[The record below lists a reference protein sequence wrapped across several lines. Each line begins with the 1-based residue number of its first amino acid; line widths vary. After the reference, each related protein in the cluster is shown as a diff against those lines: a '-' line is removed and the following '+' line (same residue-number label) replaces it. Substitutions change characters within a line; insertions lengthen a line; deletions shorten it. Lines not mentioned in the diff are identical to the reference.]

1 MLKKTIYF
9 LLIGL
14 YSFSGYAQTP
24 LTLDECRQEALANNK
39 QVQSSKLQVKKA
51 EASVKEART
60 AYLPAVDGTGSAM
73 YIPNL
78 DELQQ
83 FGIQRDDLELYQA
96 EIAAQ
101 QAIYAGGKVR
111 LSNQMAKKGREIA
124 ENAQIKQKADI
135 ILQTDKAYWNLAAM
149 QEQIKVVDRFTEAL
163 DSLEEQLQASYDLGL
178 VPKSEV
184 LKVTVSKN
192 EAEVTAV
199 EVRNAIRLLQ
209 MNLARIIGR
218 PLDER
223 LLAIEK
229 PDMPNKD
236 RRFTNNPP
244 NENVANRPE
253 IKILENQV
261 NVAEIEK
268 KLTRADYLPQIGA
281 QVSYGYLEAP
291 DISSGSWQLNAGASL
306 SIPIIHWREKKHR
319 SQKAEI
325 SKQMAKLEL
334 QNTRELVNLEINQAW
349 LKLREGEE
357 KIRLAS
363 KNQAEARE
371 SLEEVEISYNAGLN
385 TITDL
390 LNARVARQR
399 AEASL
404 IKARSDYQILKTE
417 WQKAT
422 GDLVFTP

>member
-9 LLIGL
+9 LLTAL
-14 YSFSGYAQTP
+14 YTFSGYAQTP
-24 LTLDECRQEALANNK
+24 LTLDECRQKALTNNK
-39 QVQSSKLQVKKA
+39 QVQSSELQVKKA

-60 AYLPAVDGTGSAM
+60 SYLPVVDGTGSAM

-83 FGIQRDDLELYQA
+83 LGIQRDDLELYQA
-96 EIAAQ
+96 EVAAQ

-111 LSNQMAKKGREIA
+111 LSNRMAKKGQEIA

-149 QEQIKVVDRFTEAL
+149 QEQMKVVDRFTEAL
-163 DSLEEQLQASYDLGL
+163 DSLEEQLQASYDVGL
-178 VPKSEV
+178 IPKSEV

-229 PDMPNKD
+229 PGMPNKD
-236 RRFTNNPP
+236 GQITNISANKKA
-244 NENVANRPE
+244 ANRPE

-261 NVAEIEK
+261 DVADIEK

-334 QNTRELVNLEINQAW
+334 QNTRELVNLEINQSW
-349 LKLREGEE
+349 LKLSEGEE
-357 KIRLAS
+357 KIRLAR
-363 KNQAEARE
+363 KNVEEARE
-371 SLEEVEISYNAGLN
+371 SLSEVEISYNAGLN
-385 TITDL
+385 TLTDL
-390 LNARVARQR
+390 LNARVAHQR

-422 GDLVFTP
+422 GDLIFTP